1 MDYKAVSILFFSPN
15 PEAGTVDIQPIPAK
29 DRTLGGV
36 DYFLLWAG
44 VAISLAEIWAGG
56 FLAPMGLGMGLWA
69 ILLGHLIG
77 NTLMG
82 LGGMIG
88 STHGI
93 PSMVSVRPAFGLRGA
108 DIAAVLNI
116 IQLIGWAAIMLIIG
130 GKAGAMLGAAAG
142 GLLADS
148 RFWILLI
155 GMGTLF
161 WALCT
166 GRPLWKLLQNT
177 SVVALLLIMLLM
189 TWVSMR
195 ELGETAAV
203 PKAPEIPFMIGLDL
217 VIAMPISWLPLVADY
232 ARFSRGTGSA
242 FWSTWWG
249 YFIVSSWMYLIG
261 LSATLVTG
269 DTDPGMLLLTMMG
282 KIGLA
287 VPALILVVF
296 STITSD
302 FPDIYSATCSML
314 NISRRLR
321 ARTLMWIAGLLSI
334 VLALVFPPEQYE
346 NFLLFIGAMF
356 VPLFGVVLT
365 DYFIL
370 RRQRID
376 LVELYKVGGAY
387 WYWKGFNP
395 AAVAAWATGFGLFE
409 LIAVTKSPVGAS
421 LPAMAAAGGLYWLI
435 TRIQAEKK
443 R

>member
-1 MDYKAVSILFFSPN
+1 M
-15 PEAGTVDIQPIPAK
+15 DIQPIAAK
-29 DRTLGGV
+29 DRNLGSV

-56 FLAPMGLGMGLWA
+56 FLAPMGLGMGIWA

-93 PSMVSVRPAFGLRGA
+93 PSMVSIRPAFGLRGA

-130 GKAGAMLGAAAG
+130 GQAGAMLGAQAG

-148 RFWILLI
+148 RFWVVTI
-155 GMGTLF
+155 GMGTLL

-166 GRPLWKLLQNT
+166 GRPLWKVLQNT
-177 SVVALLLIMLLM
+177 SVVALLFIVVLM

-195 ELGETAAV
+195 ELGQSALP
-203 PKAPEIPFMIGLDL
+203 PKGSGIPFMIGLDL

-232 ARFSRGTGSA
+232 SRFSRRTGPA

-249 YFIVSSWMYLIG
+249 YFIVSSWMYVIG

-269 DTDPGMLLLTMMG
+269 DTDPAMLLLTMMG

-287 VPALILVVF
+287 VPALILVIF

-314 NISRRLR
+314 NISRRLK

-334 VLALVFPPEQYE
+334 ALALVFPPEQYE

-356 VPLFGVVLT
+356 IPLFGVVLT

-370 RRQRID
+370 RKQRID
-376 LVELYKVGGAY
+376 LREIYRVGGAY
-387 WYWKGFNP
+387 WYWNGFNV
-395 AAVAAWATGFGLFE
+395 AAVAAWAVGFGVFE
-409 LIAVTKSPVGAS
+409 LIAVMKYPVGGS
-421 LPAMAAAGGLYWLI
+421 LPGMAAAGGLYWIL
-435 TRIQAEKK
+435 TRVQARKTP
-443 R
+443 